1 MNPGTVPRLAKW
13 PFVVG
18 DLLLVATAAVVVIL
32 SDWPIGGVQFTLAI
46 LGVALGAWLSVI
58 PFLLEYRTGARLAE
72 SEKLVSTVG
81 QIQRVQQVADQIS
94 VATAQWQTVQEQSA
108 QTVATAREVSE
119 HITTEAKAFA
129 EFLRKANDTEK
140 SHLRL
145 EVEKLRRGEGDW
157 VETLVRMLDHVY
169 ALHQAAARSG
179 QPQLISQLDHFQNA
193 CRDAARRIGLIP
205 FIGSVDEPFD
215 AERHQVFEEGVE
227 ITGDTRIAETVAS
240 GYRFQGRILRQAVV
254 RVQSSS
260 PSDQEFSM
268 SEIASRRGQSGAAEV
283 DASAPAEQSRPPAP
297 LEPAPEPG
305 PSTGEDDPYLV
316 RDEVPSEEEAPF
328 EPPPGEALPDNP
340 DSERDDERPG
350 GAGGE
355 RLLF

>member
-1 MNPGTVPRLAKW
+1 
-13 PFVVG
+13 
-18 DLLLVATAAVVVIL
+18 
-32 SDWPIGGVQFTLAI
+32 
-46 LGVALGAWLSVI
+46 
-58 PFLLEYRTGARLAE
+58 
-72 SEKLVSTVG
+72 
-81 QIQRVQQVADQIS
+81 
-94 VATAQWQTVQEQSA
+94 
-108 QTVATAREVSE
+108 
-119 HITTEAKAFA
+119 
-129 EFLRKANDTEK
+129 
-140 SHLRL
+140 
-145 EVEKLRRGEGDW
+145 
-157 VETLVRMLDHVY
+157 MLDHVY

-254 RVQSSS
+254 RVQASS

-268 SEIASRRGQSGAAEV
+268 SEITSRRGQSGAAEV
-283 DASAPAEQSRPPAP
+283 DASAPAEESRPPAP

-316 RDEVPSEEEAPF
+316 RDEVPSEEQAPF
-328 EPPPGEALPDNP
+328 ETPPGEALPDNP
-340 DSERDDERPG
+340 DSEHDDERPG
-350 GAGGE
+350 GEGGE